1 MSRLRG
7 QTEAALASVCF
18 GLAPI
23 FAKKGLLSGLN
34 PFYGAT
40 IANATALA
48 LMIVFVLVSGK
59 GMRWE
64 RGERAGLSFAILSG
78 LCNSVALVSFYWA
91 MAIGKVA
98 LVVPLTCIYPLFTMA
113 VAYLAL
119 KETEVIDLFTVIGTL
134 LVVIG
139 VILTIWGR

>member
-7 QTEAALASVCF
+7 QTEAVLASVFF

-34 PFYGAT
+34 PLYGAT
-40 IANATALA
+40 IANGTALLLIILYFLA
-48 LMIVFVLVSGK
+48 AQQHRQWVSVTK
-59 GMRWE
+59 
-64 RGERAGLSFAILSG
+64 AGLMFAILAG
-78 LCNSVALVSFYWA
+78 LCNSVALVSYYWA

-98 LVVPLTCIYPLFTMA
+98 IVVPITCTFPLFTMA

-119 KETEVIDLFTVIGTL
+119 KETEVIDIFTITGTL
-134 LVVIG
+134 LIMFG
-139 VILTIWGR
+139 VILTI